1 MDINQYKRNTNNPE
15 IRELENPI
23 DFRSDTVSLPS
34 KEMLQCVENA
44 KLGDDVYEEDTEVI
58 ELQEFAA
65 KLLGKE
71 ASLFFPSGTQ
81 SNLTAI
87 LAHCQRGD
95 EVLIGQNYHTNV
107 YEARGASV
115 LGGVGICPINTSESG
130 AMNVEDMLSQIKD
143 DDPHYAVTKLLCLE
157 NTISGKVQPQDAL
170 DNLVNAAH
178 KRGISTHLDG
188 ARLFNAHIHSG
199 LSMKDLTSGFDS
211 VSICLS
217 KGLGAPV
224 GSLLVSNK
232 TVISKALR
240 LRKMLGGGMR
250 QVGVIASCGMYA
262 LKNNIERL
270 QHDHDNAKLL
280 ADGLSL
286 ISELKVKY
294 DESQTNMVFINC
306 PKDHRESLTNY
317 LLDHQI
323 VISSLDRGRFV
334 CHLGINEKDIIFV
347 IEVFR
352 AYFKKQ

>member
-1 MDINQYKRNTNNPE
+1 MSQYKRNTNNPE

-65 KLLGKE
+65 ELLGKE

-95 EVLIGQNYHTNV
+95 EVLIGRDYHTNL

-115 LGGVGICPINTSESG
+115 LGGVGICPIDISESG
-130 AMNVEDMLSQIKD
+130 SMNLNDMLSQIKD

-157 NTISGKVQPQDAL
+157 NTFSGKVQPQDEL
-170 DNLVNAAH
+170 ETLVLEAH
-178 KRGISTHLDG
+178 RRGLKVHLDG

-199 LSMKDLTSGFDS
+199 LSLSALVDSFDS

-224 GSLLVSNK
+224 GSLLVSNQ
-232 TVISKALR
+232 TIINKAIR

-280 ADGLSL
+280 ATGLSK
-286 ISELKVKY
+286 IVELKVEY
-294 DESQTNMVFINC
+294 GESQTNMVFVNC
-306 PKDHRESLTNY
+306 PKKHRLPLENFLFDRKI
-317 LLDHQI
+317 L
-323 VISSLDRGRFV
+323 VASLDRGRLV
-334 CHLGINEKDIIFV
+334 CHLGVSEKDIKFV
-347 IEVFR
+347 VNVFED
-352 AYFKKQ
+352 YFRKQ

>member
-1 MDINQYKRNTNNPE
+1 MSQYKRNTNNPE

-65 KLLGKE
+65 ELLGKE

-95 EVLIGQNYHTNV
+95 EVLIGRDYHTNL

-130 AMNVEDMLSQIKD
+130 AMNLEDMLSQIKD

-157 NTISGKVQPQDAL
+157 NTFSGKVQPQDELEAL
-170 DNLVNAAH
+170 VLEAH
-178 KRGISTHLDG
+178 RRGLKVHLDG

-199 LSMKDLTSGFDS
+199 LSLSALVGSFDS

-224 GSLLVSNK
+224 GSLLVSNQ
-232 TVISKALR
+232 TIINKAIR

-280 ADGLSL
+280 ATGLSK
-286 ISELKVKY
+286 IAELKVEY
-294 DESQTNMVFINC
+294 GESQTNMVFVNC
-306 PKDHRESLTNY
+306 PKKHRLPLENFLFDRKI
-317 LLDHQI
+317 L
-323 VISSLDRGRFV
+323 VASLDRGRLV
-334 CHLGINEKDIIFV
+334 CHLGVSEKDIKFV
-347 IEVFR
+347 VNVFED
-352 AYFKKQ
+352 YFRKQ

>member
-1 MDINQYKRNTNNPE
+1 MSQYKRNTNNPE

-65 KLLGKE
+65 ELLGKE

-95 EVLIGQNYHTNV
+95 EVLIGRDYHTNL

-115 LGGVGICPINTSESG
+115 LGGVGICPIDMSESG
-130 AMNVEDMLSQIKD
+130 SMNLNDMLSQIKD

-157 NTISGKVQPQDAL
+157 NTFSGKVQPQDELEAL
-170 DNLVNAAH
+170 VLEAH
-178 KRGISTHLDG
+178 RRGLKVHLDG

-199 LSMKDLTSGFDS
+199 LSLSALVGSFDS

-224 GSLLVSNK
+224 GSLLVSNQ
-232 TVISKALR
+232 TIINKAIR

-280 ADGLSL
+280 ATGLSK
-286 ISELKVKY
+286 IAELKVEY
-294 DESQTNMVFINC
+294 GESQTNMVFVNC
-306 PKDHRESLTNY
+306 PKKHRLPLENFLFDRKI
-317 LLDHQI
+317 L
-323 VISSLDRGRFV
+323 VASLDRGRLV
-334 CHLGINEKDIIFV
+334 CHLGVSEKDIRYV
-347 IEVFR
+347 VDVFED
-352 AYFKKQ
+352 YFRKQ

>member
-1 MDINQYKRNTNNPE
+1 MSQYKRNTNNPE

-65 KLLGKE
+65 ELLGKE

-95 EVLIGQNYHTNV
+95 EVLIGRDYHTNL

-115 LGGVGICPINTSESG
+115 LGGVGICPIDMSESG
-130 AMNVEDMLSQIKD
+130 SMNLNDMLSQIKD

-157 NTISGKVQPQDAL
+157 NTFSGKVQPQDEL
-170 DNLVNAAH
+170 ETLVLEAH
-178 KRGISTHLDG
+178 RRGLKVHLDG

-199 LSMKDLTSGFDS
+199 LSLSALVDSFDS

-224 GSLLVSNK
+224 GSLLVSDQTIINK
-232 TVISKALR
+232 AIR

-280 ADGLSL
+280 ATGLSK
-286 ISELKVKY
+286 IVELKVEY
-294 DESQTNMVFINC
+294 GESQTNMVFVNC
-306 PKDHRESLTNY
+306 PKKHRLPLENFLFDRKI
-317 LLDHQI
+317 L
-323 VISSLDRGRFV
+323 VASLDRGRLV
-334 CHLGINEKDIIFV
+334 CHLGVSEKDIKFV
-347 IEVFR
+347 VNVFED
-352 AYFKKQ
+352 YFRKQ

>member
-1 MDINQYKRNTNNPE
+1 MSQYKRNTNNPE

-65 KLLGKE
+65 ELLGKE

-95 EVLIGQNYHTNV
+95 EVLIGRDYHTNL

-115 LGGVGICPINTSESG
+115 LGGVGICPIDMSESG
-130 AMNVEDMLSQIKD
+130 SLNLNDMLSQIKD

-157 NTISGKVQPQDAL
+157 NTFSGKVQPQDEL
-170 DNLVNAAH
+170 ETLVLEAH
-178 KRGISTHLDG
+178 RRGLKVHLDG

-199 LSMKDLTSGFDS
+199 LSLSALVGSFDS

-224 GSLLVSNK
+224 GSLLVSNQ
-232 TVISKALR
+232 TIINKAIR

-280 ADGLSL
+280 ATGLSK
-286 ISELKVKY
+286 IAELKVEY
-294 DESQTNMVFINC
+294 GESQTNMVFVNC
-306 PKDHRESLTNY
+306 PKKHRLPLENFLFDRKI
-317 LLDHQI
+317 L
-323 VISSLDRGRFV
+323 VASLDRGRLV
-334 CHLGINEKDIIFV
+334 CHLGVSEKDIKFV
-347 IEVFR
+347 VNVFED
-352 AYFKKQ
+352 YFRKQ

>member
-1 MDINQYKRNTNNPE
+1 MSQYKRNTNNPE

-65 KLLGKE
+65 ELLGKE

-95 EVLIGQNYHTNV
+95 EVLIGRDYHTNL

-115 LGGVGICPINTSESG
+115 LGGVGICPIDISESG
-130 AMNVEDMLSQIKD
+130 SMNLNDMLSQIKD

-157 NTISGKVQPQDAL
+157 NTFSGKVQPQDEL
-170 DNLVNAAH
+170 ETLVLEAH
-178 KRGISTHLDG
+178 RRGLKVHLDG

-199 LSMKDLTSGFDS
+199 LSLSALVDSFDS

-224 GSLLVSNK
+224 GSLLVSDQTIINK
-232 TVISKALR
+232 AIR

-280 ADGLSL
+280 ATGLSK
-286 ISELKVKY
+286 IVELKVEY
-294 DESQTNMVFINC
+294 GESQTNMVFVNC
-306 PKDHRESLTNY
+306 PKKHRLPLENFLFDRKI
-317 LLDHQI
+317 L
-323 VISSLDRGRFV
+323 VASLDRGRLV
-334 CHLGINEKDIIFV
+334 CHLGVSEKDIKFV
-347 IEVFR
+347 VNVFED
-352 AYFKKQ
+352 YFRKQ

>member
-1 MDINQYKRNTNNPE
+1 MSQYKRNTNNPE

-65 KLLGKE
+65 ELLGKE

-95 EVLIGQNYHTNV
+95 EVLIGRDYHTNL

-115 LGGVGICPINTSESG
+115 LGGVGICPIDMSESG
-130 AMNVEDMLSQIKD
+130 SMNLNDMLSQIKD

-157 NTISGKVQPQDAL
+157 NTFSGKVQPQDEL
-170 DNLVNAAH
+170 ETLVLEAH
-178 KRGISTHLDG
+178 RRGLKVHLDG

-199 LSMKDLTSGFDS
+199 LSLSALVDSFDS

-224 GSLLVSNK
+224 GSLLVSDQTIINK
-232 TVISKALR
+232 AIR

-280 ADGLSL
+280 ATGLSK
-286 ISELKVKY
+286 IAELKVEY
-294 DESQTNMVFINC
+294 GESQTNMVFVNC
-306 PKDHRESLTNY
+306 PKKHRLPLENFLFDRKI
-317 LLDHQI
+317 L
-323 VISSLDRGRFV
+323 VASLDRGRLV
-334 CHLGINEKDIIFV
+334 CHLGVSEKDIKFV
-347 IEVFR
+347 VNVFED
-352 AYFKKQ
+352 YFRKQ

>member
-1 MDINQYKRNTNNPE
+1 MNQYKRNITNSGLQKLKNS
-15 IRELENPI
+15 I
-23 DFRSDTVSLPS
+23 DFRSDTVTLPS
-34 KEMLQCVENA
+34 KDMLQSIQKA
-44 KLGDDVYEEDTEVI
+44 KLGDDVYGEDIEVL

-81 SNLTAI
+81 SNLTAM
-87 LAHCQRGD
+87 LSHCQRGD

>member
-1 MDINQYKRNTNNPE
+1 MSQYKRNTNNPE

-65 KLLGKE
+65 ELLGKE

-95 EVLIGQNYHTNV
+95 EVLIGRDYHTNL

-115 LGGVGICPINTSESG
+115 LGGVGICPIDMSESG
-130 AMNVEDMLSQIKD
+130 SMNLNDMLSQIKD

-157 NTISGKVQPQDAL
+157 NTFSGKVQPQDEL
-170 DNLVNAAH
+170 ETLVLEAH
-178 KRGISTHLDG
+178 RRGLKVHLDG

-199 LSMKDLTSGFDS
+199 LSLSALVDSFDS

-224 GSLLVSNK
+224 GSLLVSNQ
-232 TVISKALR
+232 TIINKAIR

-280 ADGLSL
+280 ATGLSK
-286 ISELKVKY
+286 IAELKVEY
-294 DESQTNMVFINC
+294 GESQTNMVFVNC
-306 PKDHRESLTNY
+306 PKKHRLPLENFLFDRKI
-317 LLDHQI
+317 L
-323 VISSLDRGRFV
+323 VASLDRGRLV
-334 CHLGINEKDIIFV
+334 CHLGVSEKDIKFV
-347 IEVFR
+347 VNVFED
-352 AYFKKQ
+352 YFRKQ

>member
-1 MDINQYKRNTNNPE
+1 MSQYKRNTNNPE

-65 KLLGKE
+65 ELLGKE

-95 EVLIGQNYHTNV
+95 EVLIGRDYHTNL

-115 LGGVGICPINTSESG
+115 LGGVGICPIDMSESG
-130 AMNVEDMLSQIKD
+130 SINLNDMLSQIKD

-157 NTISGKVQPQDAL
+157 NTFSGKVQPQDELEAL
-170 DNLVNAAH
+170 VLEAH
-178 KRGISTHLDG
+178 RRGLKVHLDG

-199 LSMKDLTSGFDS
+199 LSLSALVDSFDS

-224 GSLLVSNK
+224 GSLLVSNQ
-232 TVISKALR
+232 TIINKAIR

-280 ADGLSL
+280 ATGLSK
-286 ISELKVKY
+286 IAELKVEY
-294 DESQTNMVFINC
+294 GESQTNMVFVNC
-306 PKDHRESLTNY
+306 PKKHRLPLENFLFDRKI
-317 LLDHQI
+317 L
-323 VISSLDRGRFV
+323 VASLDRGRLV
-334 CHLGINEKDIIFV
+334 CHLGVSEKDIKFV
-347 IEVFR
+347 VNVFED
-352 AYFKKQ
+352 YFRKQ

>member
-1 MDINQYKRNTNNPE
+1 MNQYKRNITNSGLQKLKNS
-15 IRELENPI
+15 I
-23 DFRSDTVSLPS
+23 DFRSDTVTLPS
-34 KEMLQCVENA
+34 KDMLKSIQKA
-44 KLGDDVYEEDTEVI
+44 KLGDDVYGEDIEVL

-65 KLLGKE
+65 ELLGKE

-81 SNLTAI
+81 SNLTAM
-87 LAHCQRGD
+87 LSHCQRGD

-115 LGGVGICPINTSESG
+115 LGGVGICPIHTSESG

-157 NTISGKVQPQDAL
+157 NTISGKVQPQDDL
-170 DNLVNAAH
+170 NNLVNAAH
-178 KRGISTHLDG
+178 ERGISTHLDG

-224 GSLLVSNK
+224 GSLLVSDQTIINK
-232 TVISKALR
+232 AIR
-240 LRKMLGGGMR
+240 IRKMLGGGMR

-280 ADGLSL
+280 ATGLSK
-286 ISELKVKY
+286 IAELKVEY
-294 DESQTNMVFINC
+294 GESQTNMVFVNC
-306 PKDHRESLTNY
+306 PKKHRLPLENFLFDRKI
-317 LLDHQI
+317 L
-323 VISSLDRGRFV
+323 VASLDRGRLV
-334 CHLGINEKDIIFV
+334 CHLGVSEKDIKFV
-347 IEVFR
+347 VNVFED
-352 AYFKKQ
+352 YFRKQ

>member
-1 MDINQYKRNTNNPE
+1 MSQYKRNTNNPE
-15 IRELENPI
+15 IRKLENPI

-34 KEMLQCVENA
+34 KEMLQCIEKA

-95 EVLIGQNYHTNV
+95 EVLIGRGYHTNL

-115 LGGVGICPINTSESG
+115 LGGVGICPIDISESG
-130 AMNVEDMLSQIKD
+130 SMNLNDMLSQIKD

-157 NTISGKVQPQDAL
+157 NTFSGKVQPQDELEAL
-170 DNLVNAAH
+170 VLEAH
-178 KRGISTHLDG
+178 RRGLKVHLDG

-199 LSMKDLTSGFDS
+199 LSLSALVDSFDS

-224 GSLLVSNK
+224 GSLLVSDQTIINK
-232 TVISKALR
+232 AIR

-270 QHDHDNAKLL
+270 QYDHDNAKLL
-280 ADGLSL
+280 ATGLSK
-286 ISELKVKY
+286 IAELEVEY
-294 DESQTNMVFINC
+294 GESQTNMVFVNC
-306 PKDHRESLTNY
+306 PKKHRLPLENFLFDRKI
-317 LLDHQI
+317 LI
-323 VISSLDRGRFV
+323 ASLDRGRLV
-334 CHLGINEKDIIFV
+334 CHLGVSEKDIKFV
-347 IEVFR
+347 VDVFED
-352 AYFKKQ
+352 YFRKQ

>member
-1 MDINQYKRNTNNPE
+1 MSQYKRNTNNPE

-65 KLLGKE
+65 ELLGKE

-95 EVLIGQNYHTNV
+95 EVLIGRDYHTNL

-115 LGGVGICPINTSESG
+115 LGGVGICPIDISESG
-130 AMNVEDMLSQIKD
+130 SMNLNDMLSQIKD

-157 NTISGKVQPQDAL
+157 NTFSGKVQPQDELEAL
-170 DNLVNAAH
+170 VLEAH
-178 KRGISTHLDG
+178 RRGLKVHLDG

-199 LSMKDLTSGFDS
+199 LSLSALVDSFDS

-224 GSLLVSNK
+224 GSLLVSDQTIINK
-232 TVISKALR
+232 AIR
-240 LRKMLGGGMR
+240 IRKMLGGGMR

-280 ADGLSL
+280 ATGLSK
-286 ISELKVKY
+286 IVELKVEY
-294 DESQTNMVFINC
+294 GESQTNMVFVNC
-306 PKDHRESLTNY
+306 PKKHRLPLENFLFDRKI
-317 LLDHQI
+317 L
-323 VISSLDRGRFV
+323 VASLDRGRLV
-334 CHLGINEKDIIFV
+334 CHLGVSEKDIKFV
-347 IEVFR
+347 VNVFED
-352 AYFKKQ
+352 YFRKQ

>member
-1 MDINQYKRNTNNPE
+1 MSQYKRNTNNPE
-15 IRELENPI
+15 IRKLENPI

-34 KEMLQCVENA
+34 KEMLQCIEKA

-95 EVLIGQNYHTNV
+95 EVLIGRGYHTNL

-115 LGGVGICPINTSESG
+115 LGGVGICPIDISESG
-130 AMNVEDMLSQIKD
+130 SMNLNDMLSQIKD

-157 NTISGKVQPQDAL
+157 NTFSGKVQPQDEL
-170 DNLVNAAH
+170 ETLVLEAH
-178 KRGISTHLDG
+178 RRGLKVHLDG

-199 LSMKDLTSGFDS
+199 LSLSALVDSFDS

-224 GSLLVSNK
+224 GSLLVSDQTIINK
-232 TVISKALR
+232 AIR

-280 ADGLSL
+280 ATGLSK
-286 ISELKVKY
+286 IAELKVEY
-294 DESQTNMVFINC
+294 GESQTNMVFVNC
-306 PKDHRESLTNY
+306 PKKHRLPLENFLFDRKI
-317 LLDHQI
+317 L
-323 VISSLDRGRFV
+323 VASLDRGRLV
-334 CHLGINEKDIIFV
+334 CHLGVSEKDIKFV
-347 IEVFR
+347 VNVFED
-352 AYFKKQ
+352 YFRKQ

>member
-15 IRELENPI
+15 IRGLENPI
-23 DFRSDTVSLPS
+23 DFRSDTFTLPS
-34 KEMLQCVENA
+34 KDMLQSIQRA
-44 KLGDDVYEEDTEVI
+44 KLGDDVYGEDIEVL

-95 EVLIGQNYHTNV
+95 EVLIGQNYHTNL

-157 NTISGKVQPQDAL
+157 NTFSGKVQPQDAL

-270 QHDHDNAKLL
+270 QHDHNNAKLL

>member
-1 MDINQYKRNTNNPE
+1 MSQYKRNTNNPE

-65 KLLGKE
+65 ELLGKE

-95 EVLIGQNYHTNV
+95 EVLIGRDYHTNL

-115 LGGVGICPINTSESG
+115 LGGVGICPIDMSESG
-130 AMNVEDMLSQIKD
+130 SMNLNDMLSQIKD

-157 NTISGKVQPQDAL
+157 NTFSGKVQPQDEL
-170 DNLVNAAH
+170 ETLVLEAH
-178 KRGISTHLDG
+178 RRGLKVHLDG

-224 GSLLVSNK
+224 GSLLVSDQTIINK
-232 TVISKALR
+232 AIR

-270 QHDHDNAKLL
+270 QEDHNNAKLL

-286 ISELKVKY
+286 IPELKVNY
-294 DESQTNMVFINC
+294 GEGQTNMVFIHC
-306 PKDHRESLTNY
+306 PKKYRESLSSF
-317 LLDHQI
+317 LLDNQI

-334 CHLGINEKDIIFV
+334 CHLGINEKDIGFV

-352 AYFKKQ
+352 DYFKKQ

>member
-1 MDINQYKRNTNNPE
+1 MSQYKRNTNNPE

-65 KLLGKE
+65 ELLGKE

-95 EVLIGQNYHTNV
+95 EVLIGRDYHTNL

-115 LGGVGICPINTSESG
+115 LGGVGICPIDMSESG
-130 AMNVEDMLSQIKD
+130 SMNLNDMLSQIKD

-157 NTISGKVQPQDAL
+157 NTFSGKVQPQDELEAL
-170 DNLVNAAH
+170 VFEAH
-178 KRGISTHLDG
+178 RRGLKVHLDG

-199 LSMKDLTSGFDS
+199 LSLSALVDSFDS

-224 GSLLVSNK
+224 GSLLVSNQ
-232 TVISKALR
+232 TIINKAIR

-280 ADGLSL
+280 ATGLSK
-286 ISELKVKY
+286 IAELKVEY
-294 DESQTNMVFINC
+294 GESQTNMVFVNC
-306 PKDHRESLTNY
+306 PKKHRLPLENFLFDRKI
-317 LLDHQI
+317 L
-323 VISSLDRGRFV
+323 VASLDRGRLV
-334 CHLGINEKDIIFV
+334 CHLGVSEKDIKFV
-347 IEVFR
+347 VNVFED
-352 AYFKKQ
+352 YFRKQ

>member
-1 MDINQYKRNTNNPE
+1 MNQYKRNTNNPE

-95 EVLIGQNYHTNV
+95 EVLIGRDYHTNL

-115 LGGVGICPINTSESG
+115 LGGVGICPIDMSESG
-130 AMNVEDMLSQIKD
+130 SMNLNDMLSQIKD

-157 NTISGKVQPQDAL
+157 NTFSGKVQPQDEL
-170 DNLVNAAH
+170 ETLVLEAH
-178 KRGISTHLDG
+178 RRGLKVHLDG

-199 LSMKDLTSGFDS
+199 LSLSALVDSFDS

-224 GSLLVSNK
+224 GSLLVSDQTIINK
-232 TVISKALR
+232 AIR

-280 ADGLSL
+280 ATGLSK
-286 ISELKVKY
+286 IAELKVEY
-294 DESQTNMVFINC
+294 GESQTNMVFVNC
-306 PKDHRESLTNY
+306 PKKHRLPLENFLFDRKI
-317 LLDHQI
+317 LI
-323 VISSLDRGRFV
+323 ASLDRGRLV
-334 CHLGINEKDIIFV
+334 CHLGVSEKNIRFV
-347 IEVFR
+347 VDVFED
-352 AYFKKQ
+352 YFRKQ

>member
-1 MDINQYKRNTNNPE
+1 MSQYKRNTNNPE
-15 IRELENPI
+15 IRKLENPI

-34 KEMLQCVENA
+34 KEMLQCIEKA

-65 KLLGKE
+65 ELLGKE

-157 NTISGKVQPQDAL
+157 NTISGKVQPQDEL

-270 QHDHDNAKLL
+270 QQDHDNAKLL

-334 CHLGINEKDIIFV
+334 CHLGINKKDIIFV

>member
-1 MDINQYKRNTNNPE
+1 MSQYKRNTNNPE

-65 KLLGKE
+65 ELLGKE

-95 EVLIGQNYHTNV
+95 EVLIGRGYHTNL

-115 LGGVGICPINTSESG
+115 LGGVGICPIDMSESG
-130 AMNVEDMLSQIKD
+130 SMNLNDMLSQIKD

-157 NTISGKVQPQDAL
+157 NTFSGKVQPQDELEAL
-170 DNLVNAAH
+170 VLEAH
-178 KRGISTHLDG
+178 RRGLKVHLDG

-199 LSMKDLTSGFDS
+199 LSLSALVGSFDS

-224 GSLLVSNK
+224 GSLLVSNQ
-232 TVISKALR
+232 TIINKAIR

-280 ADGLSL
+280 ATGLSK
-286 ISELKVKY
+286 IAELKVEY
-294 DESQTNMVFINC
+294 GESQTNMVFVNC
-306 PKDHRESLTNY
+306 PKKHRLPLENFLFDRKI
-317 LLDHQI
+317 L
-323 VISSLDRGRFV
+323 VASLDRGRLV
-334 CHLGINEKDIIFV
+334 CHLGVSEKDIKFV
-347 IEVFR
+347 VNVFED
-352 AYFKKQ
+352 YFRKQ

>member
-1 MDINQYKRNTNNPE
+1 MSQYKRNTNNPE

-65 KLLGKE
+65 ELLGKE

-95 EVLIGQNYHTNV
+95 EVLIGRDYHTNL

-115 LGGVGICPINTSESG
+115 LGGVGICPIDMSESG
-130 AMNVEDMLSQIKD
+130 SMNLNDMLSQIKD

-157 NTISGKVQPQDAL
+157 NTFSGKVQPQDELEAL
-170 DNLVNAAH
+170 VLEAH
-178 KRGISTHLDG
+178 RRGLKVHLDG

-199 LSMKDLTSGFDS
+199 LSLSALVDSFDS

-224 GSLLVSNK
+224 GSLLVSDQTIINK
-232 TVISKALR
+232 AIR

-280 ADGLSL
+280 ATGLSK
-286 ISELKVKY
+286 IAELKVEY
-294 DESQTNMVFINC
+294 GESQTNMVFVNC
-306 PKDHRESLTNY
+306 PKKHRLPLENFLFDRKI
-317 LLDHQI
+317 L
-323 VISSLDRGRFV
+323 VASLDRGRLV
-334 CHLGINEKDIIFV
+334 CHLGVSEKDIKFV
-347 IEVFR
+347 VNVFED
-352 AYFKKQ
+352 YFRKQ